1 MTSVMNDGYKIKDT
15 GFLLR
20 LDSLFSRL
28 FLKLSDTDFYRL
40 YYYYNSIIIAKGL
53 IWN

>member
-15 GFLLR
+15 GFLLC
-20 LDSLFSRL
+20 LDSLFSQL

-40 YYYYNSIIIAKGL
+40 YYYNSIIIAKGL